1 MTWVTLALT
10 GGVALELVQK
20 VTGHK
25 TSEIVL
31 KHYFQ
36 PGREAFRQ
44 ALQSAM
50 PELLTKGHD
59 SPKDQIRAL
68 AQGATARN

>member
-1 MTWVTLALT
+1 
-10 GGVALELVQK
+10 

-44 ALQSAM
+44 ALQVAM
-50 PELLTKGHD
+50 PKLLTNGQK
-59 SPKDQIRAL
+59 SPKDKMREIL
-68 AQGATARN
+68 AGMNSRTWKADKARLEEIMAGL